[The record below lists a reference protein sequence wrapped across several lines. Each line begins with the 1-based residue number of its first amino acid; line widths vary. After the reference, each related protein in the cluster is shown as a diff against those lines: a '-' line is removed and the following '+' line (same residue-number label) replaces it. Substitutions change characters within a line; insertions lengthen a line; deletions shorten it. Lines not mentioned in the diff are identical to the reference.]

1 MLTKLPTN
9 LLDLKSCKFFVLLVS
24 TFSYSQ
30 TLIAD
35 YGLGQSSLSYATGNF
50 VNVSIG
56 ASATTNTVSTCTDD
70 IRNNDITTPN
80 LDLINRGSFQFD
92 VTVNIT
98 NLPTNQNSP
107 GNPSKHP
114 ILTFDGAYRDFGVNI
129 DDAGYLYIMY
139 NNSTYSVASVNTFS
153 ENIDYEIKVQ
163 YIKGSTKLMVNNTI
177 EIVATIP
184 YPLNGAASNLNRKIY
199 LSENPGFAFTLAA
212 CFSNLK
218 VYNSPVAFIL
228 PNNAPTI
235 EAVLDQQACPNAD
248 VIITTAIADA
258 ETTAANLT
266 VVATA
271 SNQAI
276 VTNANIVKTNSGDD
290 FTFTITSET
299 DATCTVSIIVSAT
312 D

>member
-153 ENIDYEIKVQ
+153 
-163 YIKGSTKLMVNNTI
+163 
-177 EIVATIP
+177 
-184 YPLNGAASNLNRKIY
+184 RKY
-199 LSENPGFAFTLAA
+199 RL
-212 CFSNLK
+212 
-218 VYNSPVAFIL
+218 
-228 PNNAPTI
+228 
-235 EAVLDQQACPNAD
+235 
-248 VIITTAIADA
+248 
-258 ETTAANLT
+258 
-266 VVATA
+266 
-271 SNQAI
+271 
-276 VTNANIVKTNSGDD
+276 
-290 FTFTITSET
+290 
-299 DATCTVSIIVSAT
+299 
-312 D
+312 